1 MTIPFSYQL
10 TDRPLLFLANTQ
22 EGYEYDVFEEIL
34 NSKDVNLPEQISFE
48 IHYKTQME
56 GQDWFGRER
65 TAGEMAL
72 FSLRLY
78 EAGYCMI
85 SREDNRFCPHCSELT
100 VVHFQCPV
108 L

>member
-1 MTIPFSYQL
+1 LAIPFSYQL

-56 GQDWFGRER
+56 VLNSGKR
-65 TAGEMAL
+65 
-72 FSLRLY
+72 
-78 EAGYCMI
+78 I
-85 SREDNRFCPHCSELT
+85 SVRK
-100 VVHFQCPV
+100 
-108 L
+108 